1 MCVSRSAR
9 RQAARA
15 RLEWREIRSYA
26 SNVGTAS
33 SEASSKK
40 LHISL
45 HSLWLVFSASLWEP
59 GTDVP
64 ARGKQG
70 NGEHITVEAGEIAK

>member
-1 MCVSRSAR
+1 M
-9 RQAARA
+9 
-15 RLEWREIRSYA
+15 
-26 SNVGTAS
+26 GTAS